1 MRGDDFLEESVMRR
15 AAIVLSLA
23 FLALGCAESNQNP
36 FIVRVSNINAGAPLL
51 SDVIAVDVT
60 TGLSFIPTDLTPV
73 EFTNRQYSPSI
84 VVDPTNFGLDFQL
97 KGYTVTWRATE
108 GTPAG
113 LNLAPFNHTEAI
125 SSVVPINGT
134 ASVSAFVVSL
144 GMKTAAPFAA
154 LAAGGQIP
162 LIADIDFV
170 GSPAVDPGKNI
181 HVQAT
186 MSVVFANFADKH

>member
-1 MRGDDFLEESVMRR
+1 MRR

-36 FIVRVSNINAGAPLL
+36 FIVRVSTINAGAPLL
-51 SDVIAVDVT
+51 SDVIAVDAA
-60 TGLSFIPTDLTPV
+60 TGFNYIPTDLTPV
-73 EFTNRQYSPSI
+73 EFTNRPYSPSI
-84 VVDPTNFGLDFQL
+84 VVDPTNFGLDFQIT
-97 KGYTVTWRATE
+97 GYTVTWRATA
-108 GTPAG
+108 GTPGG
-113 LNLAPFNHTEAI
+113 LDLAPFNHTEAV

-134 ASVSAFVVSL
+134 ASLSALVVSL

-154 LAAGGQIP
+154 LAAGGQVP

-170 GSPAVDPGKNI
+170 GSPAVDPSKTI

-186 MSVVFANFADKH
+186 MSVVLANFADQN